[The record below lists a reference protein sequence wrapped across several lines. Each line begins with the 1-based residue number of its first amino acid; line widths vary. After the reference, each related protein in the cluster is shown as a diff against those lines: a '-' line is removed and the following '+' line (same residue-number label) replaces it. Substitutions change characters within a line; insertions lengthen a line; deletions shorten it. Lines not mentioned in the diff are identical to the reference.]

1 MDAKK
6 WLADTAKETFGVN
19 DFEKA
24 KDAFDRANATAA
36 KVDGDLS
43 DGVKALPSY
52 TKDIAVGVGNAALG
66 ATKAIVNLIPATKA
80 KKVADAAS
88 KAALGALKPKS
99 VAPVKTPG
107 RQFAPKP
114 KTATPNTKP
123 RYSDDAMPPKVGEKP
138 TGGYPVTVP
147 KTKEASKVSAK
158 PAAKKPVSKAG
169 RLAAFAGGYALA
181 GSDKEKSSTN
191 WTPSAIV

>member
-6 WLADTAKETFGVN
+6 WLADTAKETFGLN

-24 KDAFDRANATAA
+24 KDAFDRAKATSEKA
-36 KVDGDLS
+36 DGDIS
-43 DGVKALPSY
+43 DSVKALPSY

-66 ATKAIVNLIPATKA
+66 ATKAVVNLIPAARA
-80 KKVADAAS
+80 KKAADAVS
-88 KAALGALKPKS
+88 KAALGAFKPKS

-114 KTATPNTKP
+114 KTTTPSTKP
-123 RYSDDAMPPKVGEKP
+123 RYSDDAMPSKAPEKS

-147 KTKEASKVSAK
+147 KAKEAPKAAVK
-158 PAAKKPVSKAG
+158 PAAKKPASKAG
-169 RLAAFAGGYALA
+169 RAATFAAGYALA

>member
-6 WLADTAKETFGVN
+6 WLADTAKETFGLN

-24 KDAFDRANATAA
+24 KDAFDRAKATSEKA
-36 KVDGDLS
+36 DGDIS
-43 DGVKALPSY
+43 DSVKAIPSY

-66 ATKAIVNLIPATKA
+66 ATKAIVNLIPAAKSRKA
-80 KKVADAAS
+80 ADVVS
-88 KAALGALKPKS
+88 KAALGAFKPKS
-99 VAPVKTPG
+99 LAPVKTPG

-114 KTATPNTKP
+114 KTATPSTP
-123 RYSDDAMPPKVGEKP
+123 RYSDDVKPSTSPEKS
-138 TGGYPVTVP
+138 TGGYPVTP
-147 KTKEASKVSAK
+147 KIKDDPKAAAK
-158 PAAKKPVSKAG
+158 SGAKKPASKAG
-169 RLAAFAGGYALA
+169 RAATFAAGYALA